1 MSQKTLDKLQ
11 AEDLF
16 AQRIALFLNPLEG
29 WRRLIETGAK
39 PWLAV
44 AAIES
49 IETGE
54 EAETVVE
61 FNREEQ
67 PAAPVAVVEPVVA
80 AKAVKEIDGGQAAA

>member
-1 MSQKTLDKLQ
+1 MSQKTLDKQQ

-16 AQRIALFLNPLEG
+16 AQRVSLLLNPFEG

-39 PWLAV
+39 PWMTV
-44 AAIES
+44 AAIDA

-61 FNREEQ
+61 FNREDQ
-67 PAAPVAVVEPVVA
+67 PTATVEPVVA
-80 AKAVKEIDGGQAAA
+80 AKAVKEADGGQAAA